1 MNAVAVVFC
10 YYVNNEL
17 LLVFRKFFYLAC
29 AAGGGGL
36 SRNIYQAGDMETHFI
51 TLSTEQHA
59 ALWGYNLEMVA
70 VYYDLFVLWLSR
82 V

>member
-29 AAGGGGL
+29 AGGGGL

-59 ALWGYNLEMVA
+59 AVGL
-70 VYYDLFVLWLSR
+70 
-82 V
+82 